1 MKITAEFNSN
11 EELLSFI
18 GAFGAKSFI
27 PSQGT
32 TINTDPSTE
41 SKAQFVGVLKNL
53 DKAIRAVKPEAP
65 IEENKVDAP
74 VKISTV
80 GVNGE
85 QVQEEEIKDVDI
97 PKEENKEVVKVTKE
111 MVRERLGAIMK
122 AGKQKEVK
130 ALVAL
135 HGASKLPDLKEEEYA
150 AVYEEAE
157 VLL

>member
-18 GAFGAKSFI
+18 GAFGTKSFI
-27 PSQGT
+27 PSQGVANIT
-32 TINTDPSTE
+32 NVVTPVVET
-41 SKAQFVGVLKNL
+41 KKVVKNEDVKKE
-53 DKAIRAVKPEAP
+53 DK
-65 IEENKVDAP
+65 P
-74 VKISTV
+74 VT
-80 GVNGE
+80 
-85 QVQEEEIKDVDI
+85 EIKA
-97 PKEENKEVVKVTKE
+97 PKEENKEETKVTKE

-122 AGKQKEVK
+122 AGKQAEVK

-157 VLL
+157 ALL